1 MMTRML
7 HLILNRVM
15 ERVVKFRGKRVS
27 NGEWL
32 YGDLMHDNIGGCY
45 IYPIECDNL
54 YKENAVLPESVGQ
67 FIGLHDYK
75 GREIYEGDV
84 VCSELVSGREVLHK
98 IEYKVDDAMFVAK
111 PLEGLDSDYCHIY
124 KHWIWRYG
132 KEVIGNIHDNPN
144 FSSDDND

>member
-67 FIGLHDYK
+67 FTGLYDYK

-84 VCSELVSGREVLHK
+84 ICSELASGREVLHK
-98 IEYKVDDAMFVAK
+98 IEYNVENAMFVAK
-111 PLEGLDSDYCHIY
+111 PLEGLDSDYCSIY

-144 FSSDDND
+144 LSTDDND

>member
-1 MMTRML
+1 MMARML
-7 HLILNRVM
+7 HLILSRVM

-67 FIGLHDYK
+67 FTGLHDYK

-84 VCSELVSGREVLHK
+84 ICSELVSGREVLHK
-98 IEYKVDDAMFVAK
+98 IEYNVENAMFVAK
-111 PLEGLDSDYCHIY
+111 PLEGLDFDYCHIY

-144 FSSDDND
+144 LSTDDND